1 MTRRSLSLTCRTGSC
16 IESWLQEKLEK
27 QRAIYVEKMKNA
39 VAVAHRAA
47 QEMRAAT
54 EARKAEEIVRANDI
68 ASRIRA
74 TGQVPRKFLCL
85 HA

>member
-1 MTRRSLSLTCRTGSC
+1 M
-16 IESWLQEKLEK
+16 
-27 QRAIYVEKMKNA
+27 EKMKNA